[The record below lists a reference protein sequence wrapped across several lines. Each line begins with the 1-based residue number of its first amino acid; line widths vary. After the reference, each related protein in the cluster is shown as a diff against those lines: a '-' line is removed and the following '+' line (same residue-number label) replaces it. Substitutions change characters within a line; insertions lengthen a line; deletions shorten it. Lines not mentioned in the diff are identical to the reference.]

1 MEDVPSQSPQH
12 CLENSSLRV
21 HPRQH
26 NLVLETLDRQSYIGG
41 APGAVIT
48 MRDLS
53 PRVMLHIYYVLS
65 PGLVTHYE

>member
-12 CLENSSLRV
+12 CLILWIENSSLRV

-41 APGAVIT
+41 APRAVIT

-53 PRVMLHIYYVLS
+53 IPACDVAHLLR
-65 PGLVTHYE
+65 T